1 MTDNLIQTSRNKWR
15 FLLFLFIA
23 ALLSPH
29 TFEISNQSI
38 PDASFTRY
46 SVITVF
52 LTLFYEYGSTIA
64 GPYSTI
70 FIMPPTSAILL
81 NTLTLL
87 INVVIILGQVGFS
100 KGTISRS
107 RVLYIIGIALC
118 IHVLLLVG
126 VFSYQLDGMASVLA
140 VPLPVFPII
149 SALVVLLGRI
159 PSP

>member
-1 MTDNLIQTSRNKWR
+1 MSENLIQDSRRFWK
-15 FLLFLFIA
+15 FLLFLLIA

-29 TFEISNQSI
+29 TFEVSSQSI

-46 SVITVF
+46 SIVTVL

-64 GPYSTI
+64 GPYSTA

-100 KGTISRS
+100 KGMISRS

-118 IHVLLLVG
+118 VHVLLLVG
-126 VFSYQLDGMASVLA
+126 FFSYQLDAMASVLA
-140 VPLPVFPII
+140 IPLPVFPII
-149 SALVVLLGRI
+149 SALAVLLGWI